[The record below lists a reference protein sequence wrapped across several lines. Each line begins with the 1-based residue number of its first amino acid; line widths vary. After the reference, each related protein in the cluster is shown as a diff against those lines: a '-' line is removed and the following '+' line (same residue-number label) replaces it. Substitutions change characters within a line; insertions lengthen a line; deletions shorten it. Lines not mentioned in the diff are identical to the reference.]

1 MTRNSLAASW
11 SSAAQNRPNIRGTDC
26 RFGFES
32 GSRGNVALAFLWR
45 PGSQVIGSRLQGRK
59 AAEDGRAPKAGANSH
74 CSRKSRSI
82 FECASP
88 LALWQR
94 GLLAKA
100 FGVALQ
106 LYMVRKTVG
115 RLCQLRPNADGLS
128 YRRPTSYRVKRVF
141 LVVGSTAVGKP

>member
-26 RFGFES
+26 RFRFES

-45 PGSQVIGSRLQGRK
+45 LGSQVIGSRLHGR
-59 AAEDGRAPKAGANSH
+59 
-74 CSRKSRSI
+74 
-82 FECASP
+82 P

-94 GLLAKA
+94 GLLAKT

-106 LYMVRKTVG
+106 LYMVRKIVG
-115 RLCQLRPNADGLS
+115 RLCQLRPNADGVS
-128 YRRPTSYRVKRVF
+128 
-141 LVVGSTAVGKP
+141 